1 MSKFRGSF
9 EMFKSITCILFSI
22 VLLSTGLYSGTTG
35 KIAGV
40 VKDAETGE
48 GLIGVNIV
56 VEGTTLG
63 AGTDVDGAYVI
74 LNVPPGLYNVVFNY
88 IGYQTIIVKDVRIN
102 VDFTARLDQNMQATV
117 LEGET
122 VEVFGERNP
131 LVRQDLTNTQ
141 VAVTSETILDL
152 PVDQVSQVIALQAG
166 ITVDNSGALH
176 IRGGRANE
184 ISYQVNGLSINNPYG
199 NEQGVGIA
207 TNAVEEVSVSAGTFS
222 AEYGNA
228 LSGVIN
234 FVTKDGGN
242 KYNGSLRAWTG
253 DHVSNHTDVFYNIDD
268 QDPFNNHRLEATL
281 SGPIPLFGNK
291 LTFFASGVYQNDK
304 GYLYGIRV
312 YNPEDLMFFDADRI
326 SINPP
331 GLTFTPGP
339 NNTLI
344 IGADPSR
351 AGANGDREIVPMVT
365 REAINLAGKLTW
377 KPANEFK
384 ISYDLIFDDGDRY
397 NKTAHDVNVFRRFRF
412 TPDGRPRATSRNYS
426 HSVGITHTL
435 TKRLFYTLKVGYNE
449 NNALTSVFE
458 KKFDPGYIPSVDND
472 IQNQIIPPTDT
483 YVAGGMD
490 LARTEENSRSYLAKF
505 DLVSQALNSH
515 ELKFGAEYIYHYLDY
530 ESFTYLFED
539 AGPNTLR
546 LIIPDPEDNPKF
558 TEFQTYK
565 REPVQFATY
574 FLDKMELAKQ
584 FIFNVGL
591 RYEYFY
597 SRAPYNPDLA
607 STVDEGVANPEN
619 LKYSEPKHNLMP
631 RMSLSFPIT
640 AEGIIRFSYG
650 VFYQYPNLRNIYRNP
665 RFIDY
670 DFISTPTFGNA
681 NLEPEKSV
689 QYEIGLQQQFTT
701 DLKMDLTVFYKDVT
715 NLIEDRRVI
724 AGDVAIDK
732 EFNVYTNISYAKVK
746 GFTASLLKR
755 RSTRS
760 LFSATLDYTF
770 MDGKGAYTD
779 PLDLAVDTRTDRD
792 SPQKLVPLEFD
803 RTHVLN
809 GTITVGKTNNW
820 LLSAIGNLRTGTPY
834 TPSLPSSVSPIRYE
848 VNSARRPYYKN
859 VDMKLEKFFKART
872 FRFSIFMQIN
882 NVFDTMNDVLVHTNT
897 GRSLTNL
904 ESSTNPN
911 RFNNLRETISSSEE
925 DFFPAEFLDK
935 FYQREDYLN
944 EPREVRLGMTFDF

>member
-1 MSKFRGSF
+1 
-9 EMFKSITCILFSI
+9 MFKFITCIGFCI
-22 VLLSTGLYSGTTG
+22 ILLSTGLYSGTTG

-40 VKDAETGE
+40 VKDVETGE
-48 GLIGVNIV
+48 GLIGVNIT

-63 AGTDVDGAYVI
+63 ASTDVDGAYVI
-74 LNVPPGLYNVVFNY
+74 LNVPPGLYNVLFNY
-88 IGYQTIIVKDVRIN
+88 IGYQTVIVKDLRVN
-102 VDFTARLDQNMQATV
+102 VDFTARLDQNLQPTV

-166 ITVDNSGALH
+166 VTVDNSGALH
-176 IRGGRANE
+176 FRGGRANE
-184 ISYQVNGLSINNPYG
+184 IAYQVNGLSINNPYG

-253 DHVSNHTDVFYNIDD
+253 DHVSNHSDVFYNIDD
-268 QDPFNNHRLEATL
+268 QDPLNNHRLEATL
-281 SGPIPLFGNK
+281 GGPVPFFGNK

-326 SINPP
+326 FINPA
-331 GLTFTPGP
+331 GFTFTPGP

-344 IGADPSR
+344 IGSDPSQ

-365 REAINLAGKLTW
+365 RETLNLAGKLTW
-377 KPANEFK
+377 KPFNGFK
-384 ISYDLIFDDGDRY
+384 ISYDLIFDDGNRY
-397 NKTAHDVNVFRRFRF
+397 NKTAQGINAFRRYRF
-412 TPDGRPRATSRNYS
+412 TPDGRPQTTSQNIS

-458 KKFDPGYIPSVDND
+458 KKFDPRYIPSVDND
-472 IQNQIIPPTDT
+472 IQNQLIPPTDT
-483 YVAGGMD
+483 YAAGGMD

-515 ELKFGAEYIYHYLDY
+515 EIKFGAEYIYHYLDY
-530 ESFTYLFED
+530 ESFTYLFEN
-539 AGPNTLR
+539 AGPGALR
-546 LIIPDPEDNPKF
+546 LVIPNPEDNPKF

-565 REPVQFATY
+565 RQPVQFATY
-574 FLDKMELAKQ
+574 ILDKMELAKQ

-591 RYEYFY
+591 RYEYFH

-607 STVDEGVANPEN
+607 NTVDVGVDNPEN

-631 RMSLSFPIT
+631 RLSLSFPIT

-650 VFYQYPNLRNIYRNP
+650 TFYQYPNLRNIYRNP

-689 QYEIGLQQQFTT
+689 QYEMGLQQQFTT

-746 GFTASLLKR
+746 GFTASLMKR

-792 SPQKLVPLEFD
+792 SPQKLVPLDFD

-820 LLSAIGNLRTGTPY
+820 LLSAIGALRTGTPY
-834 TPSLPSSVSPIRYE
+834 TPSLPASVSPIRYE

-872 FRFSIFMQIN
+872 FRFSVFMQIN

-911 RFNNLRETISSSEE
+911 RFNNLRETISGNED
-925 DFFPAEFLDK
+925 DFFPVEFLDK
-935 FYQREDYLN
+935 FYQREDYLS